1 MILRFLFI
9 MFVTMGLDGCGGGA
23 MSPTTD
29 DTSLYFNSATLTVD
43 KAGVRVASP
52 AGVVD
57 LGNPE
62 WMGNSAATSGPNLSY
77 IMERQEDYLVV
88 AGVNDSIGFHGVA
101 GYFSQ
106 GFGNQPIIFDAN
118 IQIVSGKTMIQH
130 PIKLT
135 VNTNWDVPRVLGG
148 VPDLG
153 IDVFADLDISGEFS
167 GQVWLRQ
174 NTAKLQGGV
183 FSRDPML
190 HAEFIAGG
198 FSGEQFYGVFMGQK
212 TDQP

>member
-1 MILRFLFI
+1 MFLLI
-9 MFVTMGLDGCGGGA
+9 VSMGLYGCGGGA
-23 MSPTTD
+23 MSPTPD
-29 DTSLYFNSATLTVD
+29 DTSLYFNSDTLEVD
-43 KAGVRVASP
+43 KSGVRVAGP

-62 WMGNSAATSGPNLSY
+62 WMGNSAEISGPNLSY
-77 IMERQEDYLVV
+77 IMERQGDYFVV
-88 AGVNDSIGFHGVA
+88 AGVQDSIGFHGVA
-101 GYFSQ
+101 GHFSD

-118 IQIVSGKTMIQH
+118 IQIVSGKTMLQH

-148 VPDLG
+148 VPELG
-153 IDVFADLDISGEFS
+153 IDVFADLDISGKFS

-174 NTAKLQGGV
+174 HRAELQGGV
-183 FSRDPML
+183 FSQDPML

-198 FSGEQFYGVFMGQK
+198 FAGEQFYGILTGEK